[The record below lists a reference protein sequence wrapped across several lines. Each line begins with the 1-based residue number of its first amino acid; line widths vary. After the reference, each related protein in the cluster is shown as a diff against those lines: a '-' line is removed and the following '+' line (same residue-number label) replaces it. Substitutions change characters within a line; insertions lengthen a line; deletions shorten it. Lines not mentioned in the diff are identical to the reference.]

1 MVVVVV
7 VGADEEGAA
16 LLHRH
21 GNRAHVFVK
30 VFAFKHLPASQLPPP
45 SPPSNAEGRTDSEGE
60 CAAAQNE
67 NAADSEAAVRHK
79 DLGEEGGGT
88 GFHEMR
94 REGLT

>member
-1 MVVVVV
+1 MVVVGV

-16 LLHRH
+16 SLHRH

-67 NAADSEAAVRHK
+67 NAAVRHK
-79 DLGEEGGGT
+79 DSGRRGGRGEEPD
-88 GFHEMR
+88 FDEKV
-94 REGLT
+94 